1 MDEVNAENLA
11 TKLTELQGMLE
22 EYVLAP
28 QGSRVTKRRRFIV
41 VSTATKKA
49 LDKAI
54 ARAPQMV
61 PAIASLYTTMDQQLD
76 EVVTDLEIEVEFNEM
91 EAEFNTVKVL

>member
-76 EVVTDLEIEVEFNEM
+76 
-91 EAEFNTVKVL
+91 